1 MNYGM
6 KIDIPVLIWYIE
18 GAEKSILVDTG
29 CCDPEWS
36 RKYHFPDLVQSEEQK
51 PINALSRIGVRPE
64 DIDIV
69 LLTHLHWDHA
79 SNNGLFKDATFLVQK
94 KELEYAASPLPVHLK
109 GYEAPQLG
117 MHPHYLGV
125 KYTVIDGDY
134 EVVPG
139 VSTILTPGHSPGSQ
153 CVTVETG
160 KGVYVIATD
169 TVPLYDNWEGIP
181 PLMPHIANAIH
192 VGLVEYFESFKKIE
206 QLADY
211 VLPGHD
217 PKVLEREHYP

>member
-1 MNYGM
+1 MAYR
-6 KIDIPVLIWYIE
+6 
-18 GAEKSILVDTG
+18 GAEKKILVDTG
-29 CCDPEWS
+29 CCSPEWS
-36 RKYHFPDLVQSEEQK
+36 RKYHFPDSVQTEEQK

-64 DIDIV
+64 DIDTVI
-69 LLTHLHWDHA
+69 LSHLHWDHA

-94 KELEYAASPLPVHLK
+94 KELEYASSPLPVHLK

-125 KYTVIDGDY
+125 KYAVIDGDY

-153 CVTVETG
+153 CVAVETE
-160 KGVYVIATD
+160 KGVYLIATD
-169 TVPLYDNWEGIP
+169 TAPLYGNWEGNR

-192 VGLVEYFESFKKIE
+192 VGLVEYFESFKKME
-206 QLADY
+206 QVADY

-217 PKVLEREHYP
+217 PKALEKEHYP